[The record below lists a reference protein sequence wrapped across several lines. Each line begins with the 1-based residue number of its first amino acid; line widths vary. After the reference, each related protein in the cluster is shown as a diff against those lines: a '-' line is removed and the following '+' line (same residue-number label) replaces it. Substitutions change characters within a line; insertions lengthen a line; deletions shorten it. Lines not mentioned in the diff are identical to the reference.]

1 MPTTKQYLKALE
13 DDGVLM
19 GTWGFLLTLFHRVI
33 EWGYAFFIRLLMP
46 VNEFVVV
53 FRSMPDF
60 ADNARALAEYM
71 IENGYT
77 KKYKIYFDVQN
88 KGYYRNREKSISFI
102 SSKAQYGKYKLGS
115 LRLLLTAG
123 YLMSTHGMMVDW
135 KLARKQQHR
144 ILLWHGCGYK
154 DKSKADGEGSFI
166 FDKVL
171 VPGKLFVKTKAYFWN
186 VNEDRILPIGYPRYD
201 WLKMRDSSAK
211 QLIESFKNNPST
223 KVILWMPTYRA
234 DKTNR
239 YTDSD
244 TITQFPLISCV
255 EKWIELDNYC
265 LENNVILLVKLHPY
279 QKEYDIPFYDFR
291 NIKEIDNGLFD
302 KTNVP
307 MYKFIALT
315 DALISDYSSV
325 AVDYLLVNRPIAFT
339 LDDYEA
345 YKNTRGFVFENPLQ
359 YMPGH
364 HLYTLDDLKLF
375 LSDVSNGR
383 DPYKAQ
389 RDSVSEKAICPS
401 DNYCNSILNI
411 IGITL

>member
-1 MPTTKQYLKALE
+1 MPNTKQYLKALE
-13 DDGVLM
+13 DNGALM
-19 GTWGFLLTLFHRVI
+19 GTCVFMLTLFHRVI
-33 EWGYAFFIRLLMP
+33 EWAYALFVRSLMP
-46 VNEFVVV
+46 VDESVVV
-53 FRSMPDF
+53 FRSMPDY

-71 IENGYT
+71 LENGYT

-88 KGYYRNREKSISFI
+88 RDYYSNKEKTIFFI
-102 SSKAQYGKYKLGS
+102 TSKAKYGKYKLGS

-154 DKSKADGEGSFI
+154 DKSKADGEGSKL

-171 VPGKLFVKTKAYFWN
+171 VPGDLFVKTKAYFWN
-186 VNEDRILPIGYPRYD
+186 VNEDCILPIGYPRYD
-201 WLKMRDSSAK
+201 WLKMRDSDAK
-211 QLIESFKNNPST
+211 QLIKTFKNNPST
-223 KVILWMPTYRA
+223 KVILWMPTYRV

-244 TITQFPLISCV
+244 TITQFPLICCT
-255 EKWIELDNYC
+255 EEWMKLDKCC

-279 QKEYDIPFYDFR
+279 QKEYEIPFCDFT
-291 NIKEIDNGLFD
+291 NIKEIDNSLFD
-302 KTNVP
+302 KANVP

-339 LDDYEA
+339 LDDYEE
-345 YKNTRGFVFENPLQ
+345 YKKTRGFVFENPLQ

-389 RDSVSEKAICPS
+389 RDIVSEKAIYPS
-401 DNYCNSILNI
+401 DNYCKSILNT